1 MKAKD
6 HHIEIEIDKLTRSI
20 ENVITSDSFPTEI
33 TILENS
39 DLELISK
46 KHGWRFDWK
55 AEFRLPDRDVYK
67 LTIRDNLS
75 VIQGLIS
82 ITEKA
87 DHVYIHLIESA
98 PFNIGKQKVYLGVPG
113 NLFAFACKLSFH
125 RGDEG
130 YVSFTSK
137 SNLIEHYS
145 KTLGAKLFGNQ
156 LMIIDTIAASRLIN
170 KYFND

>member
-33 TILENS
+33 TILEKS

-46 KHGWRFDWK
+46 KHGWQFDWK

-82 ITEKA
+82 ITENA

-113 NLFAFACKLSFH
+113 NLFAFVIRC
-125 RGDEG
+125 
-130 YVSFTSK
+130 
-137 SNLIEHYS
+137 
-145 KTLGAKLFGNQ
+145 
-156 LMIIDTIAASRLIN
+156 
-170 KYFND
+170 